1 MPFIE
6 CPKIKYHVDKWKNYN
21 QQAKMSDERER
32 ELEYRIAWNDLR
44 SITHI
49 HTHLLTHTHKQFA
62 VAGNLLERLN
72 TFKRR
77 RKKQTNNGDGASRCM
92 K

>member
-32 ELEYRIAWNDLR
+32 ELEYRIA
-44 SITHI
+44 
-49 HTHLLTHTHKQFA
+49 
-62 VAGNLLERLN
+62 
-72 TFKRR
+72 
-77 RKKQTNNGDGASRCM
+77 
-92 K
+92 